1 MSSDKNDERK
11 IEEAKEKL
19 GCKIEPPGKSGDSH
33 ATDHVSDRGAGATC
47 DGGQSEIDFASEK
60 VRLTQMTTAGG

>member
-11 IEEAKEKL
+11 IEEAKAKL
-19 GCKIEPPGKSGDSH
+19 GCKIEPPGKAGDSH
-33 ATDHVSDRGAGATC
+33 STDQGAGASC